1 MEGWMINIAIAL
13 FGIAGTYAVLRARVS
28 RLESDR
34 IKDKEDY
41 EKEKDDFIKRLNA
54 GFKRIDTVSDKV
66 IILERDSKN
75 LLDLDT
81 AEKKFVTRVEMKL
94 HLEKIEIVTE
104 NTSKE
109 VSRIMEKQSNILDLL
124 HKMSKEK

>member
-1 MEGWMINIAIAL
+1 MINIVIAL

-41 EKEKDDFIKRLNA
+41 EKERDDFSKRLNA
-54 GFKRIDTVSDKV
+54 GFKRIDEVSDKV

-81 AEKKFVTRVEMKL
+81 AEKKFVTRIEMKL

-104 NTSKE
+104 NTNKE
-109 VSRIMEKQSNILDLL
+109 VGRITGKQSDILDLL
-124 HKMSKEK
+124 HKMAKDK